1 MYKIRDTSLPT
12 DLQLYSWFGGELDTI
27 NQQRRMK
34 TFYRLALDIVI
45 MNRVCRIFRK
55 GLMGF
60 RGFQFIDMTA
70 QESLTFGMEEDHFP
84 LRAIQITKKKPEWRT
99 EKEIKLLRSWLQ
111 FVESYQ
117 KYSLN
122 LQLLLAK
129 VIRFERFG
137 RRRVIIKKGHSGN
150 SFYFVYFGT
159 VAITEDEDGSSAFTD
174 PDPTLLRKGAG
185 FGEVALLKDRR
196 RIATVVCMEETEL
209 LVVDKEDFFANKL
222 DEELQKEFQYRFSF
236 FKGLDLFA
244 TWPDYSVEKIA
255 NYCKAEKFHYGQV
268 VVRDITESA
277 SIIFIT
283 QGKCEVLR
291 LVDLTT
297 CPSYHKWISQQ
308 MDFPKPSPYYSMET
322 GITGRKRFNNFMWK
336 SFPVQDL
343 SNLKSIYVPPV
354 NHQKDEIFEKQ
365 YLALNRKYKNAHT
378 KLEKQDRCDSRRYD
392 DFSDDEKEVV
402 QKEISGLF
410 RKKLTVLTP
419 HGEIPT
425 AVATAIY
432 TRVNEVHKGELL
444 GISQHLLPEDKQ
456 DDRSMVLVSQG
467 AEVIRLKKEK
477 FEELADHTTIM
488 KLHKLQPKYPSDDEL
503 CQSFLEQN
511 DWKIFKKDLMNLF
524 LERKL
529 TMMASSQHV
538 KPKKDIYSS
547 WSVNQAGILD
557 LTTTHHHLP
566 TGTQGLQHRYVPV
579 HIGQREDS
587 EGLPNIELR
596 LIHGIAV
603 PRPSLKGLF

>member
-1 MYKIRDTSLPT
+1 MYKIRHSSLPT
-12 DLQLYSWFGGELDTI
+12 DLQLYSWFGSELDTT

-34 TFYRLALDIVI
+34 TFYRLALDIVV
-45 MNRVCRIFRK
+45 MNRVCKIFRK

-70 QESLTFGMEEDHFP
+70 QQSLTFGMEEDKKYTKLSFDHNEFKIRKDHFP

-129 VIRFERFG
+129 VIRFER
-137 RRRVIIKKGHSGN
+137 
-150 SFYFVYFGT
+150 
-159 VAITEDEDGSSAFTD
+159 
-174 PDPTLLRKGAG
+174 
-185 FGEVALLKDRR
+185 
-196 RIATVVCMEETEL
+196 
-209 LVVDKEDFFANKL
+209 
-222 DEELQKEFQYRFSF
+222 
-236 FKGLDLFA
+236 GLDLFA

-291 LVDLTT
+291 LVDLTA

-322 GITGRKRFNNFMWK
+322 GITGRKRFSNFMWK

-343 SNLKSIYVPPV
+343 SNLKSLYVPPV
-354 NHQKDEIFEKQ
+354 NHQKDEIFERQ

-378 KLEKQDRCDSRRYD
+378 KLEKQDRGDSRRYD
-392 DFSDDEKEVV
+392 DFSDDEKEVI

-432 TRVNEVHKGELL
+432 TRVNDVHKGELL

-488 KLHKLQPKYPSDDEL
+488 KLHKLQPKYPSDNEL

-511 DWKIFKKDLMNLF
+511 HWKIFKKDLINLF

-538 KPKKDIYSS
+538 KAKKDIYSS
-547 WSVNQAGILD
+547 WSMNQAGILD

-566 TGTQGLQHRYVPV
+566 TGTQGLQHGYVPV
-579 HIGQREDS
+579 HIGQGKDS

>member
-1 MYKIRDTSLPT
+1 M
-12 DLQLYSWFGGELDTI
+12 
-27 NQQRRMK
+27 
-34 TFYRLALDIVI
+34 VV
-45 MNRVCRIFRK
+45 MNRVCKIFRQ

-60 RGFQFIDMTA
+60 RGFQFIDMAA
-70 QESLTFGMEEDHFP
+70 QESLTFGMEEDKKCTKLSFDHNTFQIRKDRFP

-99 EKEIKLLRSWLQ
+99 EKEIKLLQSWLQ
-111 FVESYQ
+111 FVESYRR
-117 KYSLN
+117 YSLT

-137 RRRVIIKKGHSGN
+137 RRRVIVKKGHCGQ
-150 SFYFVYFGT
+150 SFYFIYFGT

-185 FGEVALLKDRR
+185 FGEVALLKARR

-222 DEELQKEFQYRFSF
+222 DEELRKESQYRFSF

-244 TWPDYSVEKIA
+244 TWPNYLVEKIA
-255 NYCKAEKFHYGQV
+255 NYCKAENFHYGQV
-268 VVRDITESA
+268 IVKDISESA
-277 SIIFIT
+277 SIIFVT
-283 QGKCEVLR
+283 KGKCEVLR

-308 MDFPKPSPYYSMET
+308 MDFPKPSPHYSMET

-343 SNLKSIYVPPV
+343 SNLKSMYVLPF
-354 NHQKDEIFEKQ
+354 NHQKDENLEKQ
-365 YLALNRKYKNAHT
+365 DVAFNRKYKNT
-378 KLEKQDRCDSRRYD
+378 PRKLEKQDRGDSIRYD
-392 DFSDDEKEVV
+392 DFSDDEREVV
-402 QKEISGLF
+402 QKEILGLF
-410 RKKLTVLTP
+410 QNKLILLTP
-419 HGEIPT
+419 YGEIPT

-432 TRVNEVHKGELL
+432 TKVDEVHKGELL

-456 DDRSMVLVSQG
+456 DNRSMVLVSQG

-477 FEELADHTTIM
+477 FEKLADHITLM
-488 KLHKLQPKYPSDDEL
+488 KLHKKQTTYPSDDEL

-511 DWKIFKKDLMNLF
+511 HWKIFKKDLMNLL

-529 TMMASSQHV
+529 MMAGSQHV

-547 WSVNQAGILD
+547 WSMNQAGILD
-557 LTTTHHHLP
+557 LTSTHPPPSKSIHR
-566 TGTQGLQHRYVPV
+566 QQHKYVPI
-579 HIGQREDS
+579 HIGQEKDFA
-587 EGLPNIELR
+587 GLPDIQLR

>member
-1 MYKIRDTSLPT
+1 MYKIRHSSLPT
-12 DLQLYSWFGGELDTI
+12 DLKLCSCFGSKLDTTK
-27 NQQRRMK
+27 QQRRMK
-34 TFYRLALDIVI
+34 TFYRLALDIVV
-45 MNRVCRIFRK
+45 MNKVCKIFRK

-70 QESLTFGMEEDHFP
+70 QESLAFGMEEDKKYTKLSFDHNEFKIRKDHFP
-84 LRAIQITKKKPEWRT
+84 LKAIQITKKKPEWRT

-111 FVESYQ
+111 FVESYR

-137 RRRVIIKKGHSGN
+137 RRRVIIKKGHCGN
-150 SFYFVYFGT
+150 SFYFIYFGT

-185 FGEVALLKDRR
+185 FG
-196 RIATVVCMEETEL
+196 
-209 LVVDKEDFFANKL
+209 
-222 DEELQKEFQYRFSF
+222 
-236 FKGLDLFA
+236 
-244 TWPDYSVEKIA
+244 
-255 NYCKAEKFHYGQV
+255 
-268 VVRDITESA
+268 
-277 SIIFIT
+277 
-283 QGKCEVLR
+283 GKCEVLR

-308 MDFPKPSPYYSMET
+308 MDFPKLSPYYSMET
-322 GITGRKRFNNFMWK
+322 DTTGRKRFNNFMWK

-343 SNLKSIYVPPV
+343 SNLKSMYVPPL
-354 NHQKDEIFEKQ
+354 NPQKDENFERQ

-378 KLEKQDRCDSRRYD
+378 KLEKEDRGDSRRYD

-419 HGEIPT
+419 YGEIPT

-432 TRVNEVHKGELL
+432 TRVDEVHKGELL

-456 DDRSMVLVSQG
+456 DNRSMVLVSQG
-467 AEVIRLKKEK
+467 AQIIRLKKEK

-511 DWKIFKKDLMNLF
+511 HWKIFKKDLMNLF

-529 TMMASSQHV
+529 MMMAASSQQV
-538 KPKKDIYSS
+538 KPKKDIYNS

-566 TGTQGLQHRYVPV
+566 TGIQGLQRRYVPV
-579 HIGQREDS
+579 HIRQGKDS

-603 PRPSLKGLF
+603 PRPTLKGLF